1 MTRRIPVKTLF
12 TITAYAIAMGYL
24 EAVIVIYLRDMF
36 YPGGFDFPLII
47 LPGRVVLI
55 EYLRELATLVM
66 LGTVGYLAGKNFSS
80 RFGWFLFAF
89 GVWDIFYYL
98 FLKWA
103 LGWPDS
109 LLTWDILFLIP
120 IVWAA
125 PVLAPVISAVT
136 MILYGVVLNLFQG
149 YRYSSRLSRN
159 EWIFLL
165 SGAFIVFIT
174 FIRDYTRLVIHYYSH
189 RAERGMGPQDLQ
201 NTITHYI
208 PQHFSWIP
216 FFAGEILI
224 LISLFLWI
232 IRVRHQKKNP

>member
-47 LPGRVVLI
+47 LPVRVVLI

-189 RAERGMGPQDLQ
+189 RTERGMGPQDLQ
-201 NTITHYI
+201 NAITHYI

-232 IRVRHQKKNP
+232 IRVRHQRKNP